1 MSERQVMIAV
11 VRQHL
16 LRAQQ
21 RMKLQADKK
30 RSERSFSVGDMVY
43 LKLQPYVQS
52 SLAPRAHQK
61 LSFRY
66 FGPYKTLEAIGTVAY
81 KLELPPGSSI
91 HPVFHVSLLK
101 PAPPHKSQVSAD
113 IPESDF
119 GLQVPELILTRRLHP
134 RQNGAVAQVLVKWSN
149 MDVDLATWEDAE
161 ALHQKFPL
169 APAWGHAGSQG
180 EGVSAPF
187 HLRHL
192 KTLGLE
198 GVNDAGPG
206 ALESSA
212 HNGQASAV
220 PASQLRISS
229 AKARRRDKLVNIK
242 PISIILL
249 LLNRPS
255 SVRYSYRC

>member
-1 MSERQVMIAV
+1 MSERQVMIAA

-66 FGPYKTLEAIGTVAY
+66 FGPYKILEAIGTVAY

-101 PAPPHKSQVSAD
+101 PAPPHKSQVSTD

-119 GLQVPELILTRRLHP
+119 GLQVPELILKRRLHP
-134 RQNGAVAQVLVKWSN
+134 RQDGAVAQVLVKWSN

-180 EGVSAPF
+180 EGGVS
-187 HLRHL
+187 
-192 KTLGLE
+192 TLPPE
-198 GVNDAGPG
+198 
-206 ALESSA
+206 
-212 HNGQASAV
+212 
-220 PASQLRISS
+220 ASQGNGLRRSM
-229 AKARRRDKLVNIK
+229 RRRPRSSRVFGPQWASLSCACEPARDK
-242 PISIILL
+242 
-249 LLNRPS
+249 
-255 SVRYSYRC
+255 